1 MCVRWTV
8 YESNPTIAL
17 IIFIIKFEFH
27 TLLLLDHPNVPNA
40 TPLPQIIHLRVR
52 RSYKETYNFSPEDDL
67 WRVFT
72 YCLQKFGIAQCTCT
86 YYIKYMPS

>member
-27 TLLLLDHPNVPNA
+27 PNVPNA
-40 TPLPQIIHLRVR
+40 TPPPQIIHLRVR

-67 WRVFT
+67 WRDFT
-72 YCLQKFGIAQCTCT
+72 YCLQKFGIANVH
-86 YYIKYMPS
+86 IV